1 MSEPATTSVLQPPP
15 ETRSQ
20 GVEAWWPRA
29 PESIA
34 DCGLPAEFLEEL
46 LLKSLYVHGP
56 GTLEELAQRLG
67 TGYQFTEEL
76 TTLVK
81 NDQAI
86 EAMGATGYSDWGIR
100 YRLTGKGTKL
110 AEDALERSRY
120 VGVVPVTL
128 AEYTDFAL
136 RQSLRRNP
144 PTQAMLERT
153 FEPFILR
160 PDVKESLARIFFS
173 GRAVLVFGGTGNGK
187 TSIVESYAK
196 TLSNDV
202 LYPHAL
208 AVSGQVVR
216 IFDPVRHIPL
226 PVEEPASDTIPGGSL
241 LLRSSKSASRLDRRW
256 IKIRRPVI
264 FVGGELENADLDLT
278 FDARTRLYQAPAHIK
293 AQDGVFVIDDF
304 GRQRARPEEI
314 LNRWIVPMA
323 SATDNL
329 TLQTGESFTVPFEI
343 ALIFSTNLSP
353 RDLAD
358 EAFLRRIPY
367 KINLPGPDRA
377 LFATIT
383 RLWCD
388 RMGVSY
394 REQEIDYLTDKIFND
409 PEIVP
414 SATHPRDIAQMV
426 LDYARYDGVNPLLTE
441 SYIDRACG
449 VYFIKEG

>member
-1 MSEPATTSVLQPPP
+1 MIDPAVMASELTPALRNQP
-15 ETRSQ
+15 
-20 GVEAWWPRA
+20 VEAWWPRA
-29 PESIA
+29 PETIA
-34 DCGLPAEFLEEL
+34 ATGLSPEFLGEL
-46 LLKSLYVHGP
+46 LLKTLYVNGP
-56 GTLEELAQRLG
+56 ATLEELTQRLG
-67 TGYQFTEEL
+67 CGYSLTEEL

-81 NDQAI
+81 NDQSI

-120 VGVVPVTL
+120 VGVVPVNLT
-128 AEYTDFAL
+128 EYTELTL

-144 PTQAMLERT
+144 PTRTMLEET
-153 FEPFILR
+153 FAPFILR
-160 PDVKESLARIFFS
+160 PDVKEGLARIFFS
-173 GRAVLVFGGTGNGK
+173 GRAVLIFGGTGNGK
-187 TSIVESYAK
+187 TSIVESYARV
-196 TLSNDV
+196 LSGDV
-202 LYPHAL
+202 LYPHAI

-216 IFDPVRHIPL
+216 IFDPVRHTPL
-226 PVEEPASDTIPGGSL
+226 PVDEVSPDGENASL
-241 LLRSSKSASRLDRRW
+241 LLRSSNSALRLDRRW

-264 FVGGELENADLDLT
+264 FVGGELDNADLDLT
-278 FDARTRLYQAPAHIK
+278 FDSATRLYQAPAHVK

-367 KINLPGPDRA
+367 KINLPGPDRD
-377 LFATIT
+377 LFGQIT
-383 RLWCD
+383 RTWCD
-388 RMGVSY
+388 RMGVRF
-394 REQEIDYLTDKIFND
+394 REQEVEYLTDKIFND

-414 SATHPRDIAQMV
+414 SATHPRDIAQMI
-426 LDYARYDGVNPLLTE
+426 LDYARYDGVAPLLTE
-441 SYIDRACG
+441 AYIDKACG